1 MKTKALVL
9 LSILLFS
16 LSFTTVWGQSQLF
29 SGEWKFNR
37 EKSTNI
43 NNQLFLANITVLQKN
58 DSILTTRV
66 YENEYGE
73 QYPFQE
79 NLPLNG
85 KECKIVIYDMPRT
98 ARASFSSGNGL
109 LNFESTTT
117 FYGNSASDSLNIKE
131 TWNIQEGG
139 QLLKIDY
146 TSTYSGGST
155 SGTQYFDKIK

>member
-9 LSILLFS
+9 LSILLFF
-16 LSFTTVWGQSQLF
+16 LSFTTAWGQSQLF

-37 EKSTNI
+37 EKSTDI
-43 NNQLFLANITVLQKN
+43 NNQLFMSKITVLQKN

-85 KECKIVIYDMPRT
+85 KDYKIVIYDMPRT
-98 ARASFSSGNGL
+98 ARASLSSGNGP

-117 FYGNSASDSLNIKE
+117 FHGNYGSDSLNIKE
-131 TWNIQEGG
+131 TWIIQEGG
-139 QLLKIDY
+139 QLLKIDF
-146 TSTYSGGST
+146 TSAYSGGST
-155 SGTQYFDKIK
+155 SGTQYFEKIK